1 MQKQKHSILILG
13 ASGYTGNAIYR
24 ELCSYFETYGTY
36 YCAHELYDN
45 NKAFFGYDVASDDI
59 TQILQQI
66 KPTVIISALRG
77 NFKAQYHAH
86 KQVCKYINSVSQ
98 CRLLFLSSVN
108 VFDGSTDLPSYENTR
123 PRAVSEYGRFKASVE
138 KLLFEKIKHQ
148 VSILRLPMVLGAYSP
163 RILQLRQAIKHQAV
177 FDVYPNLIVSVTTA
191 NTIAQQIH
199 YIINK
204 ELRGVF
210 HLASNDLVHH
220 QDLFTEICE
229 KISNHTPIFKSIYNS
244 NDDQYLAILPKF
256 NILPANYQTTVASVI
271 ENATLEDL
279 ITLKNT

>member
-36 YCAHELYDN
+36 YSAHELYDS
-45 NKAFFGYDVASDDI
+45 NKAFFGYDVANDDI
-59 TQILQQI
+59 TQILKQI
-66 KPTVIISALRG
+66 KPTIIISALRG

-86 KQVCKYINSVSQ
+86 KQVCKYINGASQ

-108 VFDGSTDLPSYENTR
+108 VFDGSTDLPSYEDTR

-229 KISNHTPIFKSIYNS
+229 KISNKTPIFKSIYNS
-244 NDDQYLAILPKF
+244 NDDQYLAVLPKF
-256 NILPANYQTTVASVI
+256 NTLPANYQTTVASVI
-271 ENATLEDL
+271 ENSTLEDL
-279 ITLKNT
+279 LTLKNT

>member
-36 YCAHELYDN
+36 YSAHELYDN
-45 NKAFFGYDVASDDI
+45 NKAFFGYDVANDDI
-59 TQILQQI
+59 TQILKQI
-66 KPTVIISALRG
+66 KPTIIISALRG

-86 KQVCKYINSVSQ
+86 KQVCKYINGASQ

-108 VFDGSTDLPSYENTR
+108 VFDGSTDLPGYENTR

-229 KISNHTPIFKSIYNS
+229 KISNKTPIFKSIYNS
-244 NDDQYLAILPKF
+244 NNDQYLAVLPKF
-256 NILPANYQTTVASVI
+256 NTLPANYQTTVASVI
-271 ENATLEDL
+271 ENSTLEDL

>member
-36 YCAHELYDN
+36 YSAHELYDN
-45 NKAFFGYDVASDDI
+45 NKAFFGYDVANDDI
-59 TQILQQI
+59 TQILKQI
-66 KPTVIISALRG
+66 KPTIIISALRG

-86 KQVCKYINSVSQ
+86 KQVCKYINGASQ

-108 VFDGSTDLPSYENTR
+108 VFDGSTDLPSYEDTR

-229 KISNHTPIFKSIYNS
+229 KIGNKTPIFKSIYNS
-244 NDDQYLAILPKF
+244 NDDQYLAVLPKF
-256 NILPANYQTTVASVI
+256 NTLPANYQTTVASVI
-271 ENATLEDL
+271 ENSTLEDL

>member
-1 MQKQKHSILILG
+1 MQKQKNSILILG

-36 YCAHELYDN
+36 YSAHELYDN
-45 NKAFFGYDVASDDI
+45 NKAFFGYDVANDDI
-59 TQILQQI
+59 TNILQQI

-108 VFDGSTDLPSYENTR
+108 VFDGNTDLPSYEDTR

-148 VSILRLPMVLGAYSP
+148 VSILRLPIVLGAYSP
-163 RILQLRQAIKHQAV
+163 RIIQLKQAIKHQAV

-204 ELRGVF
+204 ELKGVF

-220 QDLFTEICE
+220 QDMFTEICE
-229 KISNHTPIFKSIYNS
+229 KISNKTPIFKSIYNS
-244 NDDQYLAILPKF
+244 NDDQYLAILPKI
-256 NILPANYQTTVASVI
+256 NPLPANYQTTVASVI
-271 ENATLEDL
+271 ENTTLEDL

>member
-45 NKAFFGYDVASDDI
+45 NKAFFGYDIANDDI
-59 TQILQQI
+59 TNILEQIN
-66 KPTVIISALRG
+66 PTLIISALRG

-86 KQVCKYINSVSQ
+86 KQVCKYINGTPGSS
-98 CRLLFLSSVN
+98 LLFLSSVN
-108 VFDGSTDLPSYENTR
+108 VFDGNTDLPSYEDTR
-123 PRAVSEYGRFKASVE
+123 PRAVSEYGKFKTSVE
-138 KLLFEKIKHQ
+138 KLLFEKIKNQ

-177 FDVYPNLIVSVTTA
+177 FDVYPNLIISVTTA

-204 ELRGVF
+204 ELRGIF

-229 KISNHTPIFKSIYNS
+229 KISNKTPIFKSIYNS
-244 NDDQYLAILPKF
+244 NDDQYLAVLPKF
-256 NILPANYQTTVASVI
+256 NTLPVNYQTTVAAVI
-271 ENATLEDL
+271 ENSTLEDL
-279 ITLKNT
+279 ITHKNT

>member
-36 YCAHELYDN
+36 YSAHELYDN
-45 NKAFFGYDVASDDI
+45 NKAFFGYDVANDDI
-59 TQILQQI
+59 TQILKQI
-66 KPTVIISALRG
+66 KPTIIISALRG

-86 KQVCKYINSVSQ
+86 KQVCKYINGASQ

-108 VFDGSTDLPSYENTR
+108 VFDGSTDLPSYEDTR

-229 KISNHTPIFKSIYNS
+229 KISNKTPIFKSIYNS
-244 NDDQYLAILPKF
+244 NDDQYLAVLPKF
-256 NILPANYQTTVASVI
+256 NTLPANYQTTVASVI
-271 ENATLEDL
+271 ENSTLEDL

>member
-108 VFDGSTDLPSYENTR
+108 VFDGSTDLPSFENTR

-204 ELRGVF
+204 ELRGIF

>member
-36 YCAHELYDN
+36 YSAHELYDN
-45 NKAFFGYDVASDDI
+45 NKAFFGYDVANDDI
-59 TQILQQI
+59 TQILKQI
-66 KPTVIISALRG
+66 KPTIIISALRG

-86 KQVCKYINSVSQ
+86 KQVCKYINGASQ

-108 VFDGSTDLPSYENTR
+108 VFDGSTELPSYEDTR

-229 KISNHTPIFKSIYNS
+229 KISNKTPIFKSIYNS
-244 NDDQYLAILPKF
+244 NDDQYLAVLPKF
-256 NILPANYQTTVASVI
+256 NTLPANYQTTVASVI
-271 ENATLEDL
+271 ENSTLEDL

>member
-1 MQKQKHSILILG
+1 MQKQKNSILILG

-36 YCAHELYDN
+36 YSAHELYDN
-45 NKAFFGYDVASDDI
+45 NKAFFGYDVANDDI
-59 TQILQQI
+59 TNILQQI

-86 KQVCKYINSVSQ
+86 KQVCKYINGASL

-108 VFDGSTDLPSYENTR
+108 VFDGSTDLPSYEDTR

-148 VSILRLPMVLGAYSP
+148 VGILRLPIVLGAYSP
-163 RILQLRQAIKHQAV
+163 RIIQLKQAIKHQAV

-204 ELRGVF
+204 ELKGVF

-220 QDLFTEICE
+220 QDMFTEICE
-229 KISNHTPIFKSIYNS
+229 KISNKTPIFKSIYNS
-244 NDDQYLAILPKF
+244 NDDQYLAILPKI
-256 NILPANYQTTVASVI
+256 NPLPANYQTTVASVI
-271 ENATLEDL
+271 ENTTLEDL

>member
-36 YCAHELYDN
+36 YSAHELYDN
-45 NKAFFGYDVASDDI
+45 NKAFFGYDVANDDI
-59 TQILQQI
+59 TQILKQI
-66 KPTVIISALRG
+66 KPTIIISALRG

-86 KQVCKYINSVSQ
+86 KQVCKYINGASQ

-108 VFDGSTDLPSYENTR
+108 VFDGSTDLPSYEDTR

-229 KISNHTPIFKSIYNS
+229 KISNKTPIFKSIYNS

>member
-36 YCAHELYDN
+36 YSAHELYDN
-45 NKAFFGYDVASDDI
+45 NKAFFGYDVANDDI
-59 TQILQQI
+59 TQILKQI
-66 KPTVIISALRG
+66 KPTIIISALRG

-86 KQVCKYINSVSQ
+86 KQVCKYINGASQ

-108 VFDGSTDLPSYENTR
+108 VFDGSTELPSYEDTR

-229 KISNHTPIFKSIYNS
+229 KISNKTPIFKSIYNS
-244 NDDQYLAILPKF
+244 NNDQYLAVLPKF
-256 NILPANYQTTVASVI
+256 NTLPANYQTTVASVI
-271 ENATLEDL
+271 ENSTLEDL

>member
-36 YCAHELYDN
+36 YSAHELYDN
-45 NKAFFGYDVASDDI
+45 NKAFFGYDVANDDI
-59 TQILQQI
+59 TQILKQI
-66 KPTVIISALRG
+66 KPTIIISALRG

-86 KQVCKYINSVSQ
+86 KQVCKYINGASQ

-229 KISNHTPIFKSIYNS
+229 KISNKTPIFKSIYNS
-244 NDDQYLAILPKF
+244 NDDQYLAVLPKF
-256 NILPANYQTTVASVI
+256 NTLPANYQTTVASVI
-271 ENATLEDL
+271 ENSTLEDL

>member
-36 YCAHELYDN
+36 YSAHELYDN
-45 NKAFFGYDVASDDI
+45 NKAFFGYDVANDDI
-59 TQILQQI
+59 TQILKQI
-66 KPTVIISALRG
+66 KPTIIISALRG

-86 KQVCKYINSVSQ
+86 KQVCKYINGASQ

-108 VFDGSTDLPSYENTR
+108 VFDGSTDLPSYEDTR

-229 KISNHTPIFKSIYNS
+229 KISNKTPIFKSIYNS
-244 NDDQYLAILPKF
+244 NDDQYLAVLPKF
-256 NILPANYQTTVASVI
+256 NTLPANYQTTVASVI
-271 ENATLEDL
+271 ENSTLEDL
-279 ITLKNT
+279 LTLKNT

>member
-1 MQKQKHSILILG
+1 MQKQKHRILILG

-36 YCAHELYDN
+36 YSAHELYDN
-45 NKAFFGYDVASDDI
+45 NKAFFGYDVANDDI
-59 TQILQQI
+59 TQILKQI
-66 KPTVIISALRG
+66 KPTIIISALRG

-86 KQVCKYINSVSQ
+86 KQVCKYINGASQ

-108 VFDGSTDLPSYENTR
+108 VFDGSTDLPSYEDTR

-229 KISNHTPIFKSIYNS
+229 KISNKTPIFKSIYNS
-244 NDDQYLAILPKF
+244 NDDQYLAVLPKF
-256 NILPANYQTTVASVI
+256 NTLPANYQTTVASVI
-271 ENATLEDL
+271 ENSTLEDL

>member
-1 MQKQKHSILILG
+1 
-13 ASGYTGNAIYR
+13 
-24 ELCSYFETYGTY
+24 
-36 YCAHELYDN
+36 LYDN

-204 ELRGVF
+204 ELRGIF

>member
-1 MQKQKHSILILG
+1 M
-13 ASGYTGNAIYR
+13 
-24 ELCSYFETYGTY
+24 
-36 YCAHELYDN
+36 
-45 NKAFFGYDVASDDI
+45 
-59 TQILQQI
+59 
-66 KPTVIISALRG
+66 
-77 NFKAQYHAH
+77 
-86 KQVCKYINSVSQ
+86 
-98 CRLLFLSSVN
+98 
-108 VFDGSTDLPSYENTR
+108 FDGSTDLPSYEDTR

-229 KISNHTPIFKSIYNS
+229 KISNKTPIFKSIYNS
-244 NDDQYLAILPKF
+244 NDDQYLAVLPKF
-256 NILPANYQTTVASVI
+256 NTLPANYQTTVASVI
-271 ENATLEDL
+271 ENSTLEDL

>member
-229 KISNHTPIFKSIYNS
+229 KISNKTPIFKSIYNS

>member
-45 NKAFFGYDVASDDI
+45 NKAFFGYDIANDDI
-59 TQILQQI
+59 TNILEQI
-66 KPTVIISALRG
+66 KPTIIISALRG

-86 KQVCKYINSVSQ
+86 KQVCKYINGAPGCS
-98 CRLLFLSSVN
+98 LLFLSSVN
-108 VFDGSTDLPSYENTR
+108 VFDGLCSVPSYEDTR
-123 PRAVSEYGRFKASVE
+123 PRAVSEYGKFKTSVE
-138 KLLFEKIKHQ
+138 KLLFEKIKNQ

-177 FDVYPNLIVSVTTA
+177 FDVYPNLIISVTTA

-204 ELRGVF
+204 ELRGIF

-229 KISNHTPIFKSIYNS
+229 KISNKTPIFKSIYNS
-244 NDDQYLAILPKF
+244 NDDQYLAILPKH
-256 NILPANYQTTVASVI
+256 NTLPANYQTTVAAVI
-271 ENATLEDL
+271 ENSTLEDL
-279 ITLKNT
+279 ITHKNT

>member
-36 YCAHELYDN
+36 YSAHELYDN
-45 NKAFFGYDVASDDI
+45 NKAFFGYDVANDDI
-59 TQILQQI
+59 TQILKQI
-66 KPTVIISALRG
+66 KPTIIISALRG

-86 KQVCKYINSVSQ
+86 KQVCKYINGASQ

-108 VFDGSTDLPSYENTR
+108 VFDGSTDLPSYEDTR
-123 PRAVSEYGRFKASVE
+123 PKAVSEYGRFKASVE

-229 KISNHTPIFKSIYNS
+229 KISNKTPIFKSIYNS
-244 NDDQYLAILPKF
+244 NDDQYLAVLPKF
-256 NILPANYQTTVASVI
+256 NTLPANYQTTVASVI
-271 ENATLEDL
+271 ENSTLEDL

>member
-36 YCAHELYDN
+36 YSAHELYDN
-45 NKAFFGYDVASDDI
+45 NKSFFGYDVANDDI
-59 TQILQQI
+59 TQILKQI
-66 KPTVIISALRG
+66 KPTIIISALRG

-86 KQVCKYINSVSQ
+86 KQVCKYINGASQ

-108 VFDGSTDLPSYENTR
+108 VFDGSTDLPSYEDTR

-229 KISNHTPIFKSIYNS
+229 KISNKTPIFKSIYNS
-244 NDDQYLAILPKF
+244 NDDQYLAVLPKF
-256 NILPANYQTTVASVI
+256 NTLPANYQTTVASVI
-271 ENATLEDL
+271 ENSTLEDL

>member
-1 MQKQKHSILILG
+1 MQKQKNSILILG

-36 YCAHELYDN
+36 YSAHELYDN
-45 NKAFFGYDVASDDI
+45 NKAFFGYDVANDDI
-59 TQILQQI
+59 TNILQQI
-66 KPTVIISALRG
+66 EPTVIISALRG

-108 VFDGSTDLPSYENTR
+108 VFDGNTDLPSYEDTR

-148 VSILRLPMVLGAYSP
+148 VSILRLPIVLGAYSP
-163 RILQLRQAIKHQAV
+163 RIIQLKQAIKHQAV

-204 ELRGVF
+204 ELKGVF

-220 QDLFTEICE
+220 QDMFTEICE
-229 KISNHTPIFKSIYNS
+229 KISNKTPILKSIYNS
-244 NDDQYLAILPKF
+244 NDDQYLAILPKI
-256 NILPANYQTTVASVI
+256 NPLPTNYQTTVASVI
-271 ENATLEDL
+271 ENTTLEDL
-279 ITLKNT
+279 ITLKNI

>member
-1 MQKQKHSILILG
+1 MQKQKHRILILG
-13 ASGYTGNAIYR
+13 ASGYTGNAIYG
-24 ELCSYFETYGTY
+24 ELCNYFETYGTY

-45 NKAFFGYDVASDDI
+45 NKAFFGYDIANDDI

-66 KPTVIISALRG
+66 KPTLIISALRG

-86 KQVCKYINSVSQ
+86 KQVCKYINSVPQ
-98 CRLLFLSSVN
+98 CSLLFLSSVN
-108 VFDGSTDLPSYENTR
+108 VFDGVFSVPSYENTR
-123 PRAVSEYGRFKASVE
+123 PTAVSEYGKFKASVE
-138 KLLFEKIKHQ
+138 KLLFEKIKNQ
-148 VSILRLPMVLGAYSP
+148 VCILRIPMVLGAYSP
-163 RILQLRQAIKHQAV
+163 RILQLRQAIKYQAV
-177 FDVYPNLIVSVTTA
+177 FDVYPNLIISVTTA

-204 ELRGVF
+204 ELRGIF

-229 KISNHTPIFKSIYNS
+229 KISNKTPIFKSIYNS
-244 NDDQYLAILPKF
+244 NDDQYLAILPKH
-256 NILPANYQTTVASVI
+256 NILPANYQTTVAAVI
-271 ENATLEDL
+271 ENSTLEDL

>member
-36 YCAHELYDN
+36 YSAHELYDN
-45 NKAFFGYDVASDDI
+45 NKAFFGYDVANDDI
-59 TQILQQI
+59 TQILKQI
-66 KPTVIISALRG
+66 KPTIIISALRG

-86 KQVCKYINSVSQ
+86 KQVCKYINGASQ

-108 VFDGSTDLPSYENTR
+108 VFDGSTDLPSYEDTR

-229 KISNHTPIFKSIYNS
+229 KISNKTPIFKSIYNS
-244 NDDQYLAILPKF
+244 NDDQYLAVLPKV
-256 NILPANYQTTVASVI
+256 NTLPANYQTTVASVI
-271 ENATLEDL
+271 ENSTLEDL

>member
-36 YCAHELYDN
+36 YSAHELYDN
-45 NKAFFGYDVASDDI
+45 NKAFFGYDVANDDI
-59 TQILQQI
+59 TQILKQI
-66 KPTVIISALRG
+66 KPTIIISALRG

-86 KQVCKYINSVSQ
+86 KQVCKYINGASQ

-108 VFDGSTDLPSYENTR
+108 VFDGSTDLPSYEDTR

-148 VSILRLPMVLGAYSP
+148 ISILRLPMVLGAYSP

-229 KISNHTPIFKSIYNS
+229 KISNKTPIFKSIYNS
-244 NDDQYLAILPKF
+244 NDDQYLAVLPKF
-256 NILPANYQTTVASVI
+256 NTLPANYQTTVASVI
-271 ENATLEDL
+271 ENSTLEDL

>member
-45 NKAFFGYDVASDDI
+45 NKAFFGYDIANDDI
-59 TQILQQI
+59 TNILEQI
-66 KPTVIISALRG
+66 KPTLIISALRG

-86 KQVCKYINSVSQ
+86 KQVCKYINGTPGSS
-98 CRLLFLSSVN
+98 LLFLSSVN
-108 VFDGSTDLPSYENTR
+108 VFDGNTDLPSYEDTR
-123 PRAVSEYGRFKASVE
+123 PRAVSEYGKFKTSVE
-138 KLLFEKIKHQ
+138 KLLFEKIKNQ

-177 FDVYPNLIVSVTTA
+177 FDVYPNLIISVTTA

-204 ELRGVF
+204 ELRGIF

-229 KISNHTPIFKSIYNS
+229 KISNKTPIFKSIYNS
-244 NDDQYLAILPKF
+244 NDDQYLAVLPKF
-256 NILPANYQTTVASVI
+256 NTLPVNYQTTVAAVI
-271 ENATLEDL
+271 ENSTLEDL
-279 ITLKNT
+279 ITHKNT

>member
-36 YCAHELYDN
+36 YSAHELYDN
-45 NKAFFGYDVASDDI
+45 NKAFFGYDVANDDI
-59 TQILQQI
+59 TQILKQI
-66 KPTVIISALRG
+66 KPTIIISALRG

-86 KQVCKYINSVSQ
+86 KQVCKYINGASQ

-229 KISNHTPIFKSIYNS
+229 KISNKTPIFKSIYNS
-244 NDDQYLAILPKF
+244 NNDQYLAVLPKF
-256 NILPANYQTTVASVI
+256 NTLPANYQTTVASVI
-271 ENATLEDL
+271 ENSTLEDL